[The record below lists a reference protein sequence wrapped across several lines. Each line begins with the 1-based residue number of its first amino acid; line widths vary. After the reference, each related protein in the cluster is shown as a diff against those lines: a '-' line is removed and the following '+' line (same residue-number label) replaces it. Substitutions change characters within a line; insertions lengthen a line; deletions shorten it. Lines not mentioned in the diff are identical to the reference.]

1 MTGIYCITNLIN
13 NKKYIGQSAN
23 IESRWKEHKLKPFRK
38 CTDKNKCLYRAIRK
52 YGLDNFKF
60 EVIEECS
67 PEELN
72 EREIYW
78 IKFYQTFPPELGKGY
93 NENEGGDS
101 GKFNKLK
108 ENEIKEI
115 INLLKNTSITQKEI
129 ANIFKVHHQTIND
142 INVGKAYFN
151 KDISYPIRETKNRK
165 ISILDIKTIEEIQ
178 NLLIFSYIPKYKIAS
193 RFNIRKEIVDD
204 IDKGKRNYN
213 SKLKYPLRCKK
224 DKVSYHMEKPKLPI
238 PPYEELLKSFYE
250 LRSAAKVAEKYN
262 ISQVLL
268 KKWCNK
274 VGINPQHKNEYIER
288 YEVEFLGKKPKIKR
302 PLLKILQIDPNTN
315 KIVNIFDSFAD
326 AAKKLTLSKST
337 IKSTCDKNKIYAG
350 YIWKRSNEMGIK
362 SHK

>member
-1 MTGIYCITNLIN
+1 MVGIYCITNLIN
-13 NKKYIGQSAN
+13 GKKYIGQSRN
-23 IESRWKEHKLKPFRK
+23 IEKRWKEHTLKPFRK
-38 CTDKNKCLYRAIRK
+38 CTDENKYLYRAIRK
-52 YGLDNFKF
+52 HGLKNFKF
-60 EVIEECS
+60 EVLEECNIEELD
-67 PEELN
+67 EKEV
-72 EREIYW
+72 YW
-78 IKFYQTFPPELGKGY
+78 IAFYQTYPPELGKGY

-101 GKFNKLK
+101 GKSNKLK

-115 INLLKNTSITQKEI
+115 INLLKNTSTTQKEI

-142 INVGKAYFN
+142 INVGKVYFN

-165 ISILDIKTIEEIQ
+165 LLILDIKTIEEIQ

-193 RFNIRKEIVDD
+193 KFNIGREIIDD
-204 IDKGKRNYN
+204 IDKGKRDYN
-213 SKLKYPLRCKK
+213 PNLKYPLRYKK
-224 DKVSYHMEKPKLPI
+224 GEVSYHMEKPKIPI
-238 PPYEELLKSFYE
+238 PPYEELFTSFYE

-262 ISQVLL
+262 ISQMLL
-268 KKWCNK
+268 KKWCK
-274 VGINPQHKNEYIER
+274 QYEINPQRKNEYIEK

-326 AAKKLTLSKST
+326 AAKKLNLSKTTLNSY
-337 IKSTCDKNKIYAG
+337 CDKNKIYAG